1 MHICFS
7 TANDFMALN
16 KRPRI
21 EKKVVPRGAAV
32 SSRKDDRSNG
42 QGDDEETDGLNSPLK
57 VHINE
62 TPDP

>member
-7 TANDFMALN
+7 TANDLMALN

>member
-1 MHICFS
+1 
-7 TANDFMALN
+7 MALN